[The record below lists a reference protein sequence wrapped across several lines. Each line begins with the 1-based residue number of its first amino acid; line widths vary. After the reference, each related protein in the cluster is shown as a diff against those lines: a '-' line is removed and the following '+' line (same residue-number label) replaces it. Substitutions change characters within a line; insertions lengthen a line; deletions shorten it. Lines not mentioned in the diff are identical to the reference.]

1 MSNKTITE
9 IFRFVIFA
17 VTLAMFTAGCA
28 FVSSQPETPAAE
40 SKFGPPRVLGTLDS
54 KEIPES
60 SGIAA
65 SRCQSD
71 VLWTHNDSGNEPF
84 VFAIDLA
91 GKRLGTWKV
100 TNTNNIDWEDIAAY
114 KDPSG
119 KCYLYIGEIGDNRAQ
134 RAEHTIYRIVEPVV
148 TPSSAV
154 SNAKLPLPT
163 DRAESV
169 TFTYPDSDQDAETL
183 LVEPRSGDIYVVT
196 KRVSGPAG
204 VYRVRP
210 DFGSRQ
216 VLKAERIAAVSVPAI
231 PNGFVTG
238 GDISPD
244 GMHLVICDYT
254 RAYEFDLPVGST
266 NFEEVFR
273 QTATPIELGQRKLG
287 EAICYSVD
295 GTSLYATS
303 ERDDSPLIEVKR
315 RRLRKK
321 PEPCP

>member
-9 IFRFVIFA
+9 FSRFVIFA
-17 VTLAMFTAGCA
+17 VTLGMSMAGCA
-28 FVSSQPETPAAE
+28 FVSSQPETPSAE
-40 SKFGPPRVLGTLDS
+40 SKYGPPTVLGTLDS

-65 SRCQSD
+65 SRCQSN

-84 VFAIDLA
+84 IFAINLA

-100 TNTNNIDWEDIAAY
+100 TNAKNIDWEDIAAY
-114 KDPSG
+114 KDSSG
-119 KCYLYIGEIGDNRAQ
+119 KCYLYIGEIGDNKAQ
-134 RAEHTIYRIVEPVV
+134 RAEHTIYRILEPVV
-148 TPSSAV
+148 TPSSSA
-154 SNAKLPLPT
+154 SNSKLPLPT
-163 DRAESV
+163 DGVESV
-169 TFTYPDSDQDAETL
+169 TFAYPDSDQDAETL

-204 VYRVRP
+204 VYRVQP
-210 DFGSRQ
+210 DFSSSQ
-216 VLKAERIAAVSVPAI
+216 TIKAERVAALSVPAI

-244 GMHLVICDYT
+244 GMHLIICDYT
-254 RAYEFDLPVGST
+254 RAYEFDLPAESS
-266 NFEEVFR
+266 FEEVFR
-273 QTATPIELGQRKLG
+273 QTAVPIDLGQRKLG

-315 RRLRKK
+315 RR
-321 PEPCP
+321 